1 MIENVDA
8 LEAMAIGDVNDWSN
22 NFFFASLE
30 LKSVSAVLAVMIR
43 YAFSQIRRDWLERV
57 SSVF

>member
-43 YAFSQIRRDWLERV
+43 YAFFENTRLWRL
-57 SSVF
+57 FF